1 MMVSTIQIQ
10 RTPSMPESLEIS
22 RKVET
27 YRHELWL
34 EVNSRGRIR
43 SLTHYRRYGISFL
56 RRNER
61 FNSQAAA
68 H

>member
-1 MMVSTIQIQ
+1 MVSTIHIQ
-10 RTPSMPESLEIS
+10 RTPSMSESLEIF
-22 RKVET
+22 RKAET

-34 EVNSRGRIR
+34 EVNSHGRIR

-56 RRNER
+56 RQNER
-61 FNSQAAA
+61 LNTQSAA